1 MGKLIDKQRVIFRT
15 KKKIPTATWF
25 FHLFFL
31 HKTTC
36 PMLFFHTFAD
46 IKRNKSEN
54 PQTKRKQKVIQN
66 GKLFKIQD
74 TRYKRK
80 IPT

>member
-15 KKKIPTATWF
+15 KKTSLQALVF
-25 FHLFFL
+25 FTCFFL

-36 PMLFFHTFAD
+36 PMLFFYTFAD

-54 PQTKRKQKVIQN
+54 SQTKRKQKVIQN
-66 GKLFKIQD
+66 GKLFKIQA
-74 TRYKRK
+74 TSHKQE

>member
-1 MGKLIDKQRVIFRT
+1 
-15 KKKIPTATWF
+15 
-25 FHLFFL
+25 
-31 HKTTC
+31 
-36 PMLFFHTFAD
+36 MLFFHTFAD

-54 PQTKRKQKVIQN
+54 SQTKRKQKVIQN

-80 IPT
+80 NSYITI

>member
-15 KKKIPTATWF
+15 KKTPLQPLGF
-25 FHLFFL
+25 FTCFFYIKRL
-31 HKTTC
+31 VQC
-36 PMLFFHTFAD
+36 FFFHTFAD

-54 PQTKRKQKVIQN
+54 SQTKRKQKVIQN

>member
-15 KKKIPTATWF
+15 KKNIPTATCF
-25 FHLFFL
+25 FHLFFYIKRL
-31 HKTTC
+31 VQC
-36 PMLFFHTFAD
+36 FFFHTFAD
-46 IKRNKSEN
+46 VKRNKSEN
-54 PQTKRKQKVIQN
+54 SQTKRKQKVIQN